1 MTKLTFHCGAIRKD
15 NFSIDGQGER
25 VAVYQTNSTII
36 TPRLPDGSLGSPAP
50 CVQACPK
57 KRPSGRKVKRILVD
71 KYAPLGYLIT
81 CVPAKVEE
89 VK

>member
-1 MTKLTFHCGAIRKD
+1 MTKLTFHCGAVCNQASPVFETKPHLVYRSD
-15 NFSIDGQGER
+15 M
-25 VAVYQTNSTII
+25 VAVSPIM
-36 TPRLPDGSLGSPAP
+36 PDGSLAP

-57 KRPSGRKVKRILVD
+57 KRPSGRKVKRIFVD

-81 CVPAKVEE
+81 CVPSKVEE